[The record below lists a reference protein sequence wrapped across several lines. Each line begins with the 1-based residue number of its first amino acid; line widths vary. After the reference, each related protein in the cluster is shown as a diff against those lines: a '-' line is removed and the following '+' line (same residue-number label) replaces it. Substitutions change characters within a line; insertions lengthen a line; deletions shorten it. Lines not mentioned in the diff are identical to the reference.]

1 MRGGLIIAAL
11 LALTLGGAS
20 AQTLGAIIGPPAAPR
35 PAPAETVVAGLSRDA
50 VAITAD
56 FTGSEI
62 LIYGAVKRETPVP
75 PGPPLDVIVT
85 LEAPSRGVTIRR
97 KERSFGIWMNRDAVP
112 VGAAPAFYAVAS
124 SAPLDHILSP
134 QEDATHRITIAR
146 AIRAFGGPL
155 KVDDTRPFTEALLR
169 IRDREGMYVLDQA
182 GVTIV
187 DQTLFRADIKLPS
200 NLIEGMYKTR
210 IFLLRDGMVIDA
222 HSAAIEVHKVGLE
235 RWLYQLSRHQ
245 PLIYGLMSLAIAV
258 LAGWAASAAF
268 RLIRR

>member
-1 MRGGLIIAAL
+1 MIRAIVLAL
-11 LALTLGGAS
+11 LLASPTLA
-20 AQTLGAIIGPPAAPR
+20 ADDPP
-35 PAPAETVVAGLSRDA
+35 EKVVAGLSKDA

-75 PGPPLDVIVT
+75 EGPPLDVIVT

-97 KERSFGIWMNRDAVP
+97 KERNFGIWMNGDSVP
-112 VGAAPAFYAVAS
+112 VGAAPGFYAVAS
-124 SAPLDHILSP
+124 SAPLSQILSP
-134 QEDATHRITIAR
+134 AEDATHRITIAR
-146 AIRAFGGPL
+146 AIRSFGGPL
-155 KVDDTRPFTEALLR
+155 TVEDTRPFTEALLR
-169 IRDREGMYVLDQA
+169 IRAGEGMYVRDEE
-182 GVTIV
+182 GVKIV

-210 IFLLRDGMVIDA
+210 IFLLREGRIVDA

-235 RWLYQLSRHQ
+235 RWLYQLSRQQ

-258 LAGWAASAAF
+258 FAGWAASAAF
-268 RLIRR
+268 RLLKR